1 MVQLIDRQNRL
12 QKADTLRAM
21 HADRKTIFVDRLKW
35 QVPVVD
41 SRYEIDDFD
50 DEHAIYLVATDPGTG
65 EHLGSVRLLP
75 TTRRHIL
82 GDLFPMLVEGEV
94 PRGPD
99 ILEVTRLCTSPR
111 LADWEAHNAVRE
123 QLATALIEYGLVAG
137 ITRYTM
143 MTHMAYLSQLL
154 ATGWDVEPLGLPK
167 EIGGQMLGALQVNVR
182 PETLQVFRRKFG
194 LPDSVLRLDLLEQE
208 PAASCG
214 DFRPC
219 VA

>member
-1 MVQLIDRQNRL
+1 MVQLIDRQNR
-12 QKADTLRAM
+12 QQQEQTLKAM
-21 HADRKTIFVDRLKW
+21 HADRKAIFVDRLKW
-35 QVPVVD
+35 KVPVID
-41 SRYEIDDFD
+41 GRYEIDAFD
-50 DEHAIYLVATDPGTG
+50 DEHAVYLVATDPATG

-75 TTRRHIL
+75 TTRPHIL
-82 GDLFPMLVEGEV
+82 GDVFPMLVDGEV

-99 ILEVTRLCTSPR
+99 VMEVTRLCTSPR

-137 ITRYTM
+137 VRTYTM

-167 EIGGQMLGALQVNVR
+167 EIGGELLGALKVHVR

-194 LPDSVLRLDLLEQE
+194 LPEPVLQLDLLEQE